1 MEKPVKKKE
10 HNEKVADENM
20 SEEILEGEIELETA
34 NVQPED
40 EIEGEAKDSEEKT
53 PKQENLA
60 KEYMDKLLRTMAEY
74 DNFRKRTIKEKS
86 QMYENGAKEVFEKI
100 IPIVD
105 NFERALTS
113 VSEEEKESSFTQ
125 GIEMIY
131 KQLVGTLNNLGVE
144 EMDVLHK
151 EFDPNLH
158 HAVSHE
164 ENEEY
169 GTNVV
174 IEVFQKGYMF
184 KERVLRFS
192 MVKVAN

>member
-1 MEKPVKKKE
+1 MKRKE
-10 HNEKVADENM
+10 QNEKMVDEKKV
-20 SEEILEGEIELETA
+20 EEILEGEIELETMTD
-34 NVQPED
+34 QKLDETSED
-40 EIEGEAKDSEEKT
+40 ATDVEQKTSETESLAKDY
-53 PKQENLA
+53 L
-60 KEYMDKLLRTMAEY
+60 DKLQRTMAEY

-105 NFERALTS
+105 NFDRALTS
-113 VSEEEKESSFTQ
+113 ISEEEKGTSFAQ

-131 KQLVGTLNNLGVE
+131 KQLIGTLNNLGVE
-144 EMDVLHK
+144 EMDALHK

-164 ENEEY
+164 ENEAFGANEI
-169 GTNVV
+169 

-184 KERVLRFS
+184 KDRVLRFS
-192 MVKVAN
+192 MVRVAN